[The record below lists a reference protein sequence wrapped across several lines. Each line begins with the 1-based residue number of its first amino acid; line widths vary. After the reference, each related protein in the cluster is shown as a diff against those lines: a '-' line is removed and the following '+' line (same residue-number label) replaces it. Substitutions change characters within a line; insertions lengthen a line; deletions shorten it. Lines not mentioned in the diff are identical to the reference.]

1 MIDISLLI
9 QPHSCKAEPTPN
21 PIALSNCPTVQTS
34 GSKDHIFNL
43 NISST
48 DKCIGIFDGDG
59 PIAKEYAKTAGSFIM
74 ESIQD
79 EWCKIRKNILEDD
92 QEKVNSILK
101 GLFEMTDEYLDIRLS
116 NEPGGVSGL
125 IIIIVDGQHT
135 VVANVGNVSCLLFND
150 ENITH
155 LWGEHLADNIDEWE
169 LYCKR
174 IPASKRK
181 QFIYNKIN
189 IKDTDGNPLGPVIN
203 TNKYKTKPIPIFE
216 YKNKTAGVI
225 KDNVALMC
233 STSIP
238 LGGSETVRRHLI
250 SGDDEM
256 TVEPGYEHRN
266 TGATVDGKIKLTRT
280 MGHFKIKKACYLGTE
295 PSIFYTKITSASVFV
310 LGTDGFFDL
319 WNYEDIPQYLTGVSS
334 NIVQTLYNKTME
346 HAVSEGYKIFNNRFP
361 VWDDITYAVIKM
373 DDVHRVVES
382 RVVNDTTEEGND
394 ASEVSKKKKHKRQK
408 NKKTRRLGRRRRK
421 RRKNARR

>member
-9 QPHSCKAEPTPN
+9 QPRCSKADPTPN
-21 PIALSNCPTVQTS
+21 PVALSNCPTVHTS

-48 DKCIGIFDGDG
+48 DKCIGIFNGDG
-59 PIAKEYAKTAGSFIM
+59 ALAKEYAKTAGSFIM
-74 ESIQD
+74 ESLQD
-79 EWCKIRKNILEDD
+79 EWSKIRQYILEDN
-92 QEKVNSILK
+92 QAKVNSIIK

-116 NEPGGVSGL
+116 NETGGASGL
-125 IIIIVDGQHT
+125 IIIIVDRTYT

-169 LYCKR
+169 LYCRR

-189 IKDTDGNPLGPVIN
+189 IKDTDGTPLGPIIN
-203 TNKYKTKPIPIFE
+203 TKKYKTKPIPIFE
-216 YKNKTAGVI
+216 YKNKTASVI

-238 LGGSETVRRHLI
+238 LGGNETVRRHLI
-250 SGDDEM
+250 STDNDEM
-256 TVEPGYEHRN
+256 LVAPGYEHRN

-280 MGHFKIKKACYLGTE
+280 MGHFKIKKSCYLNTE
-295 PSIFYTKITSASVFV
+295 PSIFHTKITTDSVFV
-310 LGTDGFFDL
+310 LGTDGFFNL

-334 NIVQTLYNKTME
+334 NIVQTLYNKTLE
-346 HAVSEGYKIFNNRFP
+346 HAVVEDYKIFNNRFP
-361 VWDDITYAVIKM
+361 VWDDITYAVIKLSTDAPVEFVNN
-373 DDVHRVVES
+373 DD
-382 RVVNDTTEEGND
+382 NDTPIVN
-394 ASEVSKKKKHKRQK
+394 KLPKHNKNK
-408 NKKTRRLGRRRRK
+408 NKKIRRLGRQRRK
-421 RRKNARR
+421 RRRNARR